1 MDTITTG
8 ALVAAGRA
16 LAKMVSTLDT
26 KKATA
31 TSSEQYAV
39 RKKFRDAA
47 AYLRAAS
54 YTKEERDRAM
64 KPYQLAYDPKH
75 RTR

>member
-1 MDTITTG
+1 MNTSSID

-16 LAKMVSTLDT
+16 LAKMVDTLDT

-31 TSSEQYAV
+31 TRDQQYAV

-47 AYLRAAS
+47 AHLRAAG
-54 YTKEERDRAM
+54 YTKDERDRAM
-64 KPYQLAYDPKH
+64 KPYQIAYDPKH